1 MSSPMDTTIPK
12 PTTSLPMAELTPHPK
27 ALKTTI
33 KEHPEHKEVPP
44 SFTSLHAD
52 PIRLALFAG

>member
-1 MSSPMDTTIPK
+1 MDTTIPK